1 MTPWKLPP
9 KEKIYEAYSVLA
21 DRRCIMISD
30 HKAVICSSDSSK
42 TYTLTWSE
50 DSGGKYFKVSSN
62 DNASRFQGYTGY
74 PIIALLM
81 ILDKISFKEDIIPH
95 FKDINWHKLNK
106 QFKNNYA
113 QAVDFVLS
121 QRSTEESVKIREE
134 TDRILEQLEKLN
146 LIR

>member
-30 HKAVICSSDSSK
+30 HKAVISSSDGSK

-50 DSGGKYFKVSSN
+50 DPESNYFKVNSD

-81 ILDKISFKEDIIPH
+81 ILDKINLDEDILPH
-95 FKDINWHKLNK
+95 FKDINWHNLNK

-113 QAVDFVLS
+113 QAVEFVLS
-121 QRSTEESVKIREE
+121 QRSMEESVKIREE
-134 TDRILEQLEKLN
+134 TDRILEQLSKLN